1 MLSIPYLTA
10 SNEVVNIRFRNLT
23 DSGPKYLQLPG
34 TPVGPYN
41 LKALTEDAST
51 VVIAEGELDAVTLSA
66 LGIAAIGMPGA
77 NSCKHHYGSDSGGL
91 PRRSP
96 PLGAGHRRYRDA
108 GGDLL
113 QAPLRQA
120 LRRHPERDRLG
131 GPRRR
136 GPEVQCRDPEV
147 HPPSARGVHGEG
159 HQRHLRPG
167 RPHADPGGV

>member
-1 MLSIPYLTA
+1 MLSIPYITA

-77 NSCKHHYGSDSGGL
+77 NSWKHHYARLFDGIQNVIVWGD
-91 PRRSP
+91 PD
-96 PLGAGHRRYRDA
+96 DA
-108 GGDLL
+108 GRKFNAEI
-113 QAPLRQA
+113 QKSIPRA
-120 LRRHPERDRLG
+120 LAAYMEKDINDTYVQDGPMPILEAYSKAG
-131 GPRRR
+131 G
-136 GPEVQCRDPEV
+136 
-147 HPPSARGVHGEG
+147 A
-159 HQRHLRPG
+159 
-167 RPHADPGGV
+167 